1 VRSAYLKVILGKGNI
16 NSLPIGARGDKAT
29 KLLWTIDDE
38 GANFILE
45 QQTLPGGQPW
55 GSGRG
60 IPSHTNLGNGAYA
73 GGEAWRIGP
82 NKLLVSAASRAYGHN
97 LGRSEQVPEARARFE
112 AAIQF
117 LRDQGLEVEV
127 IPFGER

>member
-1 VRSAYLKVILGKGNI
+1 MPTGRQGRLSQTGVK
-16 NSLPIGARGDKAT
+16 AREIHCPESPPDPT
-29 KLLWTIDDE
+29 C
-38 GANFILE
+38 
-45 QQTLPGGQPW
+45 
-55 GSGRG
+55 
-60 IPSHTNLGNGAYA
+60 
-73 GGEAWRIGP
+73 GGEVC
-82 NKLLVSAASRAYGHN
+82 KLLVSAASRAYGYN